1 MSRQSNSGQR
11 WPERGISLV
20 LVALGLVMLLALA
33 GLAID
38 LATLYVARN
47 EAQRSADAAALAG
60 AEEFLNTGATMGLTG
75 NSAVATDAA
84 QQAVQVGNANLIVGL
99 SPNLDTNNF
108 NSSCPSP
115 TGVSGGCFNFSTQN
129 DPQIT
134 VVVQQNL
141 PTYFMKI
148 FGITTVPVSA
158 TATAEA
164 YNPIGTSGPSSTA
177 ECLKPWLLPNCDWDH
192 MIDPTGSIGYE
203 ANTVCPA
210 SGGQY
215 PAYFVYPQT
224 QPTQV
229 SGQPAIPAADLGQVV
244 MPTLANNSAN
254 GTNTGGAIG
263 EYLKIKPGD
272 PSQAPAPSQFYPVF
286 LPTPSSSTFECPSCA
301 TADKENATSNSA
313 ARYREFIECCSTGN
327 IGCGSTTVYPASG
340 NQVGPTGQGVQC
352 LIHQGNGG
360 SGQDTISFQNQ
371 TDPTIPYTMY
381 AGANNPYT
389 QPAGTIITTSDSLV
403 TLPLY
408 DGENLCPGNSC
419 PASVSEDIQGMLQ
432 LFVIDVGAAHNT
444 VYAYVLTISG
454 CGGSDENGGGG
465 TPTPVPSSTGSPIP
479 VRLIHN

>member
-192 MIDPTGSIGYE
+192 SVVATATNGYE
-203 ANTVCPA
+203 ANTMCPQTSQQA
-210 SGGQY
+210 AQGAY
-215 PAYFVYPQT
+215 PAYFVYPIT
-224 QPTQV
+224 QPALVT
-229 SGQPAIPAADLGQVV
+229 GQPAIPAADLGQVV
-244 MPTLANNSAN
+244 MPTLANSS
-254 GTNTGGAIG
+254 NTGGAIG
-263 EYLKIKPGD
+263 ESLQIKAGNPGG
-272 PSQAPAPSQFYPVF
+272 AAAPSQFYPVF
-286 LPTPSSSTFECPSCA
+286 LPETNVTFVCPSCG
-301 TADKENATSNSA
+301 TADKQNSTSNSA
-313 ARYREFIECCSTGN
+313 SRYREFIECCSTGQ
-327 IGCGSTTVYPASG
+327 IGCGSTTVDPIQG
-340 NQVGPTGQGVQC
+340 DMTGPTGQGVSC
-352 LIHQGNGG
+352 LIHEGSNG

-371 TDPTIPYTMY
+371 TDPTVPYTMY
-381 AGANNPYT
+381 SGADNPYT
-389 QPAGTIITTSDSLV
+389 QPAGTIVTTSDSLV

-419 PASVSEDIQGMLQ
+419 PASVSVNVQGMLQ
-432 LFVIDVGAAHNT
+432 IFIASTGAPNNS

-454 CGGSDENGGGG
+454 CGGSSQDGGGG
-465 TPTPVPSSTGSPIP
+465 TPVPSSTGSPIP